1 MQKNNETTVNK
12 TYIKQLKKTIT
23 IATIV
28 SKSVNHRATWE
39 STKEDSKSSS
49 LDATRSTVAIEYLA
63 GILILILRLSSC
75 RIIRNIRHVV
85 QWQ

>member
-1 MQKNNETTVNK
+1 M
-12 TYIKQLKKTIT
+12 KKTIT

-49 LDATRSTVAIEYLA
+49 LDATGSAVAIEYLEGLLITIANDFEVISLQDHQKYQKLSTVAREYLA
-63 GILILILRLSSC
+63 GLTSKL
-75 RIIRNIRHVV
+75 N
-85 QWQ
+85 